1 LRWTPS
7 VLTEELTAL
16 FFEEAATLLAEF
28 EAALLRLER
37 DPRDTASL
45 DAAFRGAHSF
55 KGNSAMMGF
64 TAITRLTHSME
75 SLLDRIR
82 TGARPLGPAAVET
95 LLRSKDALTGL
106 VAAAREGGAAPEPEA
121 AAERVREALETLLA
135 EAPAETVA
143 QVWEIVFQPS
153 ADVLLRGVDPLTVL
167 EQLGELGEVMS
178 VVAVDT
184 TLPPL
189 ATLDPERCYLGWR
202 IWLRT
207 ARARDEI
214 DTRLDFAAGA
224 GTKVSLAAADEPTPA
239 APIRPRLEVQ
249 DDGATV
255 RLPIE
260 KLDALLDLVGELITT
275 HAMVALAVGDVGQDR
290 RGPLGEAVTQ
300 MDRQVRDLHDR
311 MLACRMVP
319 VRTLFARFP
328 RLVRDLGTS
337 LGKSVT
343 LELTGEDTELDRSMI
358 ERIADPLAH
367 LVRNAI
373 GHGLETPEARRRG
386 GKKEVGVI
394 RLAAWQQ
401 DGRVCLEV
409 RDDGAGLDRER
420 IVARARERGLV
431 GAGESLSDEA
441 AVAFIFHPGFSTA
454 ERVTELSGRGV
465 GLDVVQRS
473 VEALGGTVT
482 VRSRLG
488 HGATFRITLPLTMVL
503 LDGQLLRVG
512 EQTFVLP
519 LVAIVESILPA
530 PGAVHVLAGGA
541 EVLRVRDAVVPLLR
555 LRRLLG
561 GPNGPDEPG
570 AAGGGLAV
578 IVEHPDGRRA
588 LLVDELLSQQQVVIK
603 SLDASMGRLPGLAG
617 ATILGDG
624 RVALILD
631 VHGLIA
637 SGRAV

>member
-1 LRWTPS
+1 M
-7 VLTEELTAL
+7 LTEELTAL

-28 EAALLRLER
+28 EAALLRLEH
-37 DPRDTASL
+37 DPRDTESL

-64 TAITRLTHSME
+64 AAITRLTHSME
-75 SLLDRIR
+75 SLLERLR
-82 TGARPLGPAAVET
+82 TGAQLLGPAAIET

-121 AAERVREALETLLA
+121 AAERVREALEALLA

-153 ADVLLRGVDPLTVL
+153 ADVLLRGIDPLSVL

-184 TLPPL
+184 ALPPL
-189 ATLDPERCYLGWR
+189 ATLDPERCHLGWR
-202 IWLRT
+202 IRLRS
-207 ARARDEI
+207 AHARDEI
-214 DTRLDFAAGA
+214 NSCLDFAAGA
-224 GTKVSLAAADEPTPA
+224 GTKVSLAGPDEPTPA
-239 APIRPRLEVQ
+239 APIRARLEVP
-249 DDGATV
+249 DDGGTV

-275 HAMVALAVGDVGQDR
+275 HAMVALAVGDVSQDR
-290 RGPLGEAVTQ
+290 RGPLGEAVAQ

-337 LGKSVT
+337 LGKRVT

-367 LVRNAI
+367 LIRNAI
-373 GHGLETPEARRRG
+373 GHGIETPEARRRG
-386 GKKEVGVI
+386 GKKEAGVI

-454 ERVTELSGRGV
+454 DQVTELSGRGV
-465 GLDVVQRS
+465 GLDVVQRN

-488 HGATFRITLPLTMVL
+488 HGAAFRITLPLTMVL

-541 EVLRVRDAVVPLLR
+541 EVLRVRDVVVPLLR

-561 GPNGPDEPG
+561 GPDGPDRPD
-570 AAGGGLAV
+570 AGGGLAV

-631 VHGLIA
+631 VHGLVA